1 MGVSLAAG
9 GAFRVVGLA
18 QPHDVGCVETQV
30 RPVTKLRDVVHLVG
44 GSHIA
49 EGLAVR
55 AERVGGQ
62 ICVTE
67 GQPLAIVSTR

>member
-30 RPVTKLRDVVHLVG
+30 RPVTKLRDVVHFF
-44 GSHIA
+44 SRSNHIA
-49 EGLAVR
+49 RLAVG
-55 AERVGGQ
+55 AQWVLSKE
-62 ICVTE
+62 
-67 GQPLAIVSTR
+67 